1 MEGKKERFL
10 MLLFSRHITNRL
22 HYVAGF
28 IGKEL
33 FNQPIQVTADLQEF
47 SAYNGPR
54 INYSAERIDDVF
66 NVTPHTLLFETVI
79 RPQEIKCF
87 EVYKRKAFFRT
98 FRGDFE
104 FDIFAAVF
112 YLISRYEEYLPHN
125 KDAYGRYAYT
135 ASLAFKEDF
144 LHLPLINYWLEDF
157 KAALQHVF
165 PQIVFYRRA
174 FKFIPT
180 YDIDMAWSYRNKG
193 FIRNAGGMVRSIL
206 KNDWG
211 AVRERL
217 AVLQN
222 KRKDPFDSFEWLDA
236 LHLYCRIKPYYFF
249 LVAERRRIYDKN
261 IPPSNKAMQEL
272 ILYHST
278 KGTVGIH
285 PSWQSSDKPKLLKQ
299 EVGWLEFITGEEIKH
314 SRQHYIRLHLPQTY
328 RRLMAVGI
336 EKDFSMG
343 YGTINGFR
351 ASVAS
356 SFYWYDLEKDEATEL
371 MVFPFCFMDAN
382 AFYEQKL
389 VPHQALAELMKYYQT
404 IKLVNGMMCTIW
416 HNSFLGTA
424 PMFKGWR
431 EAYEIFLK
439 EEVYWDSYMST

>member
-1 MEGKKERFL
+1 
-10 MLLFSRHITNRL
+10 MLLFSVHITNRL

-33 FNQPIQVTADLQEF
+33 FNEPIKLTNDLQVF
-47 SAYNGPR
+47 SSYNGPR
-54 INYSAERIDDVF
+54 INYSGERIEGTF
-66 NVTPHTLLFETVI
+66 NIVPHTLLFETTI
-79 RPQEIKCF
+79 SEQNIECF
-87 EVYKRKAFFRT
+87 ELNKRKAFFKIHNSNLA
-98 FRGDFE
+98 
-104 FDIFAAVF
+104 FDVFAAVF

-125 KDAYGRYAYT
+125 KDAYGRYSHT
-135 ASLAFKEDF
+135 ESLAFKEDF
-144 LHLPLINYWLEDF
+144 LHLPLVNYWLADL
-157 KAALQHVF
+157 KAALKQVF
-165 PQIVFYRRA
+165 PEILFHRHA

-193 FIRNAGGMVRSIL
+193 FIRNAGGTVRSIL
-206 KNDWG
+206 KNDWT
-211 AVRERL
+211 AVKERL
-217 AVLQN
+217 AVLRN

-236 LHLYCRIKPYYFF
+236 LHLYCRLKPYYFF

-261 IPPSNKAMQEL
+261 IPPSNTAMQEL
-272 ILYHST
+272 IQYHST

-285 PSWQSSDKPKLLKQ
+285 PSWQSADNPKLLKQ
-299 EVGWLEFITGEEIKH
+299 EIGWLEFITGEAISH

-328 RRLMAVGI
+328 RQLMAVGI

-356 SFYWYDLEKDEATEL
+356 SFYWFDLEKNEATGL

-389 VPHQALAELMKYYQT
+389 APHQALAELMKLYQSV
-404 IKLVNGMMCTIW
+404 KQVNGMMCTIW
-416 HNSFLGTA
+416 HNSFLGTS

-439 EEVYWDSYMST
+439 EEVYWDS